1 MVSSIF
7 IRRVPELK
15 VGMNRLRRRLNDEDE
30 NDDEASLSPPHND
43 ELPAPLIDSRDTRES
58 LGSSRAVETIN
69 ALAFV
74 TMSKRSSDESEMK
87 SSSFEEQRDD
97 QRSAFSTVQRTEAVK
112 TEEGK
117 EEEEEETQPATT
129 ATAAETAEIV
139 YQQSGDD
146 DTNPVRR
153 SQEESLL
160 YYRPQHY
167 QQHADED
174 TDAQQFQSPPQAYAP
189 QQYHQSHN
197 PLEQYLPIHNP
208 QQYHQSQSI
217 YPVGHYSYPPAYNEH
232 PERYAAAAAASAG
245 RSDLQY
251 PHQPSY
257 PREYG
262 YPYPQHYPQGYGYH
276 EHAYNPQY
284 AYHPSVIAA
293 NRLGQYYYP
302 ERAATLP
309 PHIPPQPNTVDLS
322 RTTSAVTDS
331 IGRPSM
337 EEDNRKPAARSTEQQ
352 QQEERRIRE
361 SRIPVKKEDEG
372 TSDFEP
378 IPLYQMSA
386 GFSSP
391 LAPSQMYAT
400 GHLLSSQS
408 EYSQPYAQ
416 GSRGGGD
423 VHVAPPIPNVAPT
436 PRTQSRVLVPSS
448 SGSNTSSTGGEG
460 GSWEKRY
467 AELCEFKRIHGHCEV
482 PQAYSDNNSLGTWVN
497 KVSNN

>member
-30 NDDEASLSPPHND
+30 NDDDVSLSPPHID
-43 ELPAPLIDSRDTRES
+43 ELPAPLTDSRDPRES
-58 LGSSRAVETIN
+58 LGTSRAVDVIS
-69 ALAFV
+69 ALAFA
-74 TMSKRSSDESEMK
+74 TMSNRSYDESEMK

-97 QRSAFSTVQRTEAVK
+97 QRSAFSNVRTEAVK
-112 TEEGK
+112 TEE
-117 EEEEEETQPATT
+117 EEEEEKQPAATDT
-129 ATAAETAEIV
+129 ATESV
-139 YQQSGDD
+139 HQPGDD
-146 DTNPVRR
+146 DTDIVRR

-160 YYRPQHY
+160 YYRPQHH
-167 QQHADED
+167 QQQADED
-174 TDAQQFQSPPQAYAP
+174 ADVKQYQYQRQANAA
-189 QQYHQSHN
+189 QQYHQSHI
-197 PLEQYLPIHNP
+197 PQQYLPSYNP
-208 QQYHQSQSI
+208 QQYHQSQNI
-217 YPVGHYSYPPAYNEH
+217 YAMGHYSYPPAFNEY
-232 PERYAAAAAASAG
+232 PERYAAAASVE

-251 PHQPSY
+251 PHQPRY

-262 YPYPQHYPQGYGYH
+262 YPQHYPQEYGYH
-276 EHAYNPQY
+276 EQDYNPQY

-302 ERAATLP
+302 ERATTM
-309 PHIPPQPNTVDLS
+309 PHSVPQPDTLS
-322 RTTSAVTDS
+322 TTPSAVTDS

-337 EEDNRKPAARSTEQQ
+337 EEDNRKPAARSSEQQ
-352 QQEERRIRE
+352 QEQERQIRE
-361 SRIPVKKEDEG
+361 SRIAVKKEEEG
-372 TSDFEP
+372 TADFEP

-386 GFSSP
+386 GFSSQ

-400 GHLLSSQS
+400 GRLTQSSHS
-408 EYSQPYAQ
+408 EYSQAFAQ
-416 GSRGGGD
+416 GSRGGD
-423 VHVAPPIPNVAPT
+423 VLVAPPKPYVAPT

-448 SGSNTSSTGGEG
+448 SGSNASSTGGEG

-497 KVSNN
+497 KVRISNCTKMTYKCI